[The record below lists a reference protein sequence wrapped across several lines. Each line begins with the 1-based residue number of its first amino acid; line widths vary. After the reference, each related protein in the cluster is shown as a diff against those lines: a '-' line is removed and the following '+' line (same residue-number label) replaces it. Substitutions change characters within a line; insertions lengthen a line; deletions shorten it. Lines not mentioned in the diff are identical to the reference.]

1 MGIGGVLGIA
11 GGIMQSRSAS
21 KAADAQTAAANRQID
36 FQQGI
41 YDDQKAMFAPWVSAG
56 QNALGAYLYDMG
68 LGAAPIIGGTA
79 PEITTVTTGGDAIPV
94 GALGYGSGA
103 GYMTQRGGP
112 SGLQAM
118 MPQKTTPQKTQYMVG
133 DNAFATME
141 EAQAYANA
149 NPVGGTAYGGYE
161 ASPGYQWQL
170 EQGQKAIDGSAAA
183 RGNVFSSGTLD
194 RQQQMGQGLAAQDYG
209 NHLARLMGVSSMGQ
223 NSVAQQATAAQNL
236 GTGVSNAL
244 GSIGNAQAAGAIGKG
259 NALSDMMGNL
269 GGWYGYQ
276 QGANGG
282 NTASM
287 FDAPWASSGFGW

>member
-1 MGIGGVLGIA
+1 MCLSAILGGIGAVGNIV
-11 GGIMQSRSAS
+11 SAN
-21 KAADAQTAAANRQID
+21 KATDAQTNAANRQID

-41 YDDQKAMFAPWVSAG
+41 YDDQKGMFAPWVSAG
-56 QNALGAYLYDMG
+56 QNALEAYLYDMG
-68 LGAAPIIGGTA
+68 MGPAPTIGGTA
-79 PEITTVTTGGDAIPV
+79 PEITTVTTGGQPIAQ
-94 GALGYGSGA
+94 GYDPLNL
-103 GYMTQRGGP
+103 TRGGP
-112 SGLQAM
+112 QGLQSM
-118 MPQKTTPQKTQYMVG
+118 MAPQTTPQTTTYNVG
-133 DNAFATME
+133 GNSFGTLE

-161 ASPGYQWQL
+161 ATPWYQWQVD
-170 EQGQKAIDGSAAA
+170 EAQKAIEGSAAA
-183 RGNVFSSGTLD
+183 RGNALSTATMDLLE
-194 RQQQMGQGLAAQDYG
+194 RTRQGLAQQDRNNYLAQ
-209 NHLARLMGVSSMGQ
+209 LMGQAQMGQ

-282 NTASM
+282 STSNNASM
-287 FDAPWASSGFGW
+287 FDTPWASSGFWG